1 MKIVVTPTACPA
13 SIAQHQ
19 HKEGSAMNDVVP
31 TRTQYGV
38 RRTLNISEE
47 MDRRFQQLLLKQER
61 DVSLNDLFR
70 MALRQY
76 LDDQEDVIGS
86 RRNFSK
92 SLQNRLDQL
101 ESNLLFY
108 LNVLIFLFASCLAV
122 LLQAVTK
129 DSKVQSTT
137 LIRTAIATALKE
149 GSILNKQIAAVRQ
162 ELSEE

>member
-1 MKIVVTPTACPA
+1 MSDA
-13 SIAQHQ
+13 
-19 HKEGSAMNDVVP
+19 VP
-31 TRTQYGV
+31 TRTQFGV

-122 LLQAVTK
+122 LLQAVTT
-129 DSKVQSTT
+129 DSQVQSTT
-137 LIRTAIATALKE
+137 LIRTAIGTALKE
-149 GSILNKQIAAVRQ
+149 
-162 ELSEE
+162 

>member
-1 MKIVVTPTACPA
+1 MSDI
-13 SIAQHQ
+13 
-19 HKEGSAMNDVVP
+19 VP

-47 MDRRFQQLLLKQER
+47 MDRRFQQLLLKQQR
-61 DVSLNDLFR
+61 DISLNDLFR

-101 ESNLLFY
+101 ENNLLFY

-129 DSKVQSTT
+129 DSKVQSTA

>member
-1 MKIVVTPTACPA
+1 MSDT
-13 SIAQHQ
+13 
-19 HKEGSAMNDVVP
+19 VP
-31 TRTQYGV
+31 TRTQFGV

-47 MDRRFQQLLLKQER
+47 MDRRFQQLLLTQAR

-101 ESNLLFY
+101 EGNLLFY
-108 LNVLIFLFASCLAV
+108 LNVLIFLFAGCLAV

-129 DSKVQSTT
+129 DSKVQSTA
-137 LIRTAIATALKE
+137 LIRTAVTTALKE
-149 GSILNKQIAAVRQ
+149 GPTLNKQIAAVRQ

>member
-1 MKIVVTPTACPA
+1 
-13 SIAQHQ
+13 
-19 HKEGSAMNDVVP
+19 MNDVVP

>member
-1 MKIVVTPTACPA
+1 MSDT
-13 SIAQHQ
+13 
-19 HKEGSAMNDVVP
+19 VP
-31 TRTQYGV
+31 TRTQFGV

-47 MDRRFQQLLLKQER
+47 MDRRFQQQLLTQAR

-101 ESNLLFY
+101 ENNLLFY
-108 LNVLIFLFASCLAV
+108 LNVLIFLFAGCLAV

-129 DSKVQSTT
+129 DSKVQSTA
-137 LIRTAIATALKE
+137 LIRTAVTTALKE
-149 GSILNKQIAAVRQ
+149 GPTLNKQIAAVRQ